1 MDSEAIIGPSQTI
14 PSLTPSCPDLASLL
28 KKQEESNNVLH
39 EIFLQLK
46 RNWMAQEELSKDTR
60 YLTSSLNKL
69 RATIALSSNS
79 EEATLSGSQSSSQES
94 RESRFGITYLE
105 MQFQDSY
112 IAYSEWI
119 LTRKEMTTKEEDLSK
134 LIESGLGCE
143 EDLLK
148 IHSPWTNW
156 KEELY

>member
-1 MDSEAIIGPSQTI
+1 
-14 PSLTPSCPDLASLL
+14 
-28 KKQEESNNVLH
+28 
-39 EIFLQLK
+39 
-46 RNWMAQEELSKDTR
+46 
-60 YLTSSLNKL
+60 
-69 RATIALSSNS
+69 
-79 EEATLSGSQSSSQES
+79 
-94 RESRFGITYLE
+94 